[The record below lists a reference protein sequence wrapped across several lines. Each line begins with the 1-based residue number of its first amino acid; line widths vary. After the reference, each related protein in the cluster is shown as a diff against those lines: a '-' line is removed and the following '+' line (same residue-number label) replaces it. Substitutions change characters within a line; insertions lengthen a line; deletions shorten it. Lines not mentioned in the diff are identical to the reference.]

1 MTKNNN
7 GVIGMLKQ
15 NLWPLIVVI
24 SGWLVGF
31 ALLQARVSV
40 LEASVREYPS
50 QDWFEL
56 KFQTIEGRF
65 QVIEKQLI
73 DLKQQLK
80 VK

>member
-1 MTKNNN
+1 MTKKNN
-7 GVIGMLKQ
+7 GVTSILKQ

-24 SGWLVGF
+24 AGWLVGF
-31 ALLQARVSV
+31 ALLQARVST
-40 LEASVREYPS
+40 LEASVKEYPS

-56 KFQTIEGRF
+56 KFENIEQRF
-65 QVIEKQLI
+65 QVIEKQLV